1 MLGIS
6 RKSERELRKLLHG
19 LSDNQI
25 KKLVDGIDVSPF
37 PVLLASEYERRFG
50 YDKPT
55 IKKILAKIRREIR
68 EEQNKQWIILNKFKK
83 ELDIVKNTR
92 ISDRGLDELSEKS
105 IMQIQNK
112 RISTLSNLQKHFDLL
127 FKSLRK
133 TAELEYRYTSF
144 NSD

>member
-1 MLGIS
+1 MSIS
-6 RKSERELRKLLHG
+6 RKSERELRKLLQR

-55 IKKILAKIRREIR
+55 IKKILTKIRKEMR
-68 EEQNKQWIILNKFKK
+68 EEQNKQWVILNKFKK
-83 ELDIVKNTR
+83 ELDVMKNTR

-105 IMQIQNK
+105 ITQIQNK
-112 RISTLSNLQKHFDLL
+112 RSFALTNMQKYCDLL
-127 FKSLRK
+127 SKSSRK
-133 TAELEYRYTSF
+133 LEELEYKYTSLHY
-144 NSD
+144 D